1 MPKALSEAAI
11 RQYRD
16 EGYYFPVPVLTA
28 DETLALRQKLEG
40 FESSQGHPLDG
51 A

>member
-16 EGYYFPVPVLTA
+16 QGYYFPVPVLSAAIVTESGNVTPGGNL
-28 DETLALRQKLEG
+28 DALITTG
-40 FESSQGHPLDG
+40 
-51 A
+51 